1 MKITKAQ
8 LRDIIKEELTNEVR
22 QAATGTEDEVQA
34 EIDEIL
40 ALADMTPMDA
50 LVKLAQQGVIGMG
63 ALVILAQQGVIDIT
77 LDLGMFLK
85 E

>member
-8 LRDIIKEELTNEVR
+8 LRKLIKEELTSEIR
-22 QAATGTEDEVQA
+22 QAATGTEDEVRA

-40 ALADMTPMDA
+40 TDAGMTPMDA
-50 LVKLAQQGVIGMG
+50 LVV
-63 ALVILAQQGVIDIT
+63 LAQQGVIDVV
-77 LDLGMFLK
+77 LDLGRFLK

>member
-8 LRDIIKEELTNEVR
+8 LRSIIKEELTSEMR
-22 QAATGTEDEVQA
+22 QAATGTEDEVRA

-40 ALADMTPMDA
+40 TDAGMTPMDA
-50 LVKLAQQGVIGMG
+50 LVV
-63 ALVILAQQGVIDIT
+63 LAQQGVIDVV
-77 LDLGMFLK
+77 LDLGRFLK

>member
-8 LRDIIKEELTNEVR
+8 LRDLIKEELTNEMR
-22 QAATGTEDEVQA
+22 QAATGTEDEVRA

-40 ALADMTPMDA
+40 TDAGMTPMDA
-50 LVKLAQQGVIGMG
+50 LVV
-63 ALVILAQQGVIDIT
+63 LAQQGVIDIV

>member
-8 LRDIIKEELTNEVR
+8 LRKLIKEALEDRINPDDDDLE
-22 QAATGTEDEVQA
+22 QAGFRPVPEEMGTEDEVRA

-40 ALADMTPMDA
+40 TDAGMTPMDA
-50 LVKLAQQGVIGMG
+50 LVV
-63 ALVILAQQGVIDIT
+63 LAQQGVIDVV
-77 LDLGMFLK
+77 LDLGRFLK

>member
-8 LRDIIKEELTNEVR
+8 LKKLIKEELTNEVR
-22 QAATGTEDEVQA
+22 QASTGTADEVRA

-40 ALADMTPMDA
+40 TMADMTPMD
-50 LVKLAQQGVIGMG
+50 
-63 ALVILAQQGVIDIT
+63 ALVILAQQGVIDVV